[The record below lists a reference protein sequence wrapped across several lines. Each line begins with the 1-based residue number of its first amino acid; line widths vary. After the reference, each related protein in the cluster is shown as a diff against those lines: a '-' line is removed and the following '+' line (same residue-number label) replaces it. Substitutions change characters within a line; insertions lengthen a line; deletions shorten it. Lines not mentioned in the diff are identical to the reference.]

1 VSCRMS
7 PEEAMTYINR
17 LRADLTE
24 SWLDLA
30 LQQDCAAMAD
40 CPSLRAWQE
49 GREEESV
56 RLLLDPGYLQNA
68 GMKEFVTVS
77 RAKVA
82 AGVKL
87 MRILVVDE
95 RRRQEDPACRAYLD
109 WLREFFRQVNI
120 PWGGEVVHSV
130 PMSECRRAGI
140 SLPQDDVA
148 IFDGQVV
155 MTSQYGPSGQLESR
169 TFYRADSDPAM
180 LSRACSL
187 MARVSSLIEGGSYA
201 LRPSAPPSPYPW

>member
-1 VSCRMS
+1 VSFRIS
-7 PEEAMTYINR
+7 PDEAIKHINR
-17 LRADLTE
+17 LRGDLSE

-30 LQQDCAAMAD
+30 LQQDCTAMAD
-40 CPSLRAWQE
+40 CPSLRAWQD

-56 RLLLDPGYLQNA
+56 RLLLDPGYLESA

-77 RAKVA
+77 RARKA

-95 RRRQEDPACRAYLD
+95 GRRQEDPACRAYLD

-130 PMSECRRAGI
+130 PMSECIGAGLT
-140 SLPQDDVA
+140 LPQDDVA

-180 LSRACSL
+180 LSRASSL
-187 MARVSSLIEGGSYA
+187 MARVSGLIEGGSYL
-201 LRPSAPPSPYPW
+201 LRPSAAPAPYPW